1 MTGRTNDLC
10 RRTPTSIHGWSLL
23 LVVGTVAIH
32 MGVRYRATLP
42 EWVGQIC
49 QQVLWRGPRGE
60 YLIDHPFVGKP
71 HGASVKLVNNPTA
84 KDPTHAELL
93 EFLRRDLTDQH
104 PYKVNEF
111 TCVCFA
117 EEVHNNA
124 ELAGISCALVTIDLP
139 AVAHALN
146 AFHTTDRGLIYIDCT
161 NSIQS
166 VEQVGPASNDR
177 CVEFNQGDLYIPK
190 FLYPSHG
197 WADSCSSMGRVR
209 NIRIFW

>member
-111 TCVCFA
+111 SLGAQTC
-117 EEVHNNA
+117 
-124 ELAGISCALVTIDLP
+124 CALNFS
-139 AVAHALN
+139 A
-146 AFHTTDRGLIYIDCT
+146 
-161 NSIQS
+161 
-166 VEQVGPASNDR
+166 
-177 CVEFNQGDLYIPK
+177 
-190 FLYPSHG
+190 PSG
-197 WADSCSSMGRVR
+197 AR
-209 NIRIFW
+209 